1 MKTLTIPQP
10 PRNPCPGFQQVS
22 QEDYYL
28 ARTPIKHALTEI
40 QRNWLK
46 SLKK

>member
-1 MKTLTIPQP
+1 MKTIPQP
-10 PRNPCPGFQQVS
+10 PRNPCPGFTPSS
-22 QEDYYL
+22 QEDYNL
-28 ARTPIKHALTEI
+28 ARTPIKHALTEA

>member
-1 MKTLTIPQP
+1 MKTLKIPQP
-10 PRNPCPGFQQVS
+10 PRNPCPGFPTS
-22 QEDYYL
+22 TQEDCEL
-28 ARTPIKHALTEI
+28 AGMTIVHALNEA